1 MPRFVP
7 FAGLRY
13 DSSRVDLS
21 MVTAPPYDVTPPT
34 ERARLAGLHSANAV
48 RVELPEPDHREGLD
62 RYANAARLLQQ
73 WQERDILFRDP
84 GPAFYAYRMVSP
96 DGSRTS
102 GVIGALGVDERSAE
116 TI

>member
-1 MPRFVP
+1 MCYAVPMVRFVP

-21 MVTAPPYDVTPPT
+21 MVIAPPYDVITPA

-62 RYANAARLLQQ
+62 RYANAARLLCQ
-73 WQERDILFRDP
+73 WLESGILFRDQ

-96 DGSRTS
+96 DGSSTS
-102 GVIGALGVDERSAE
+102 GVIGA
-116 TI
+116 